1 MLILLAAAAAGPD
14 AVNAIV
20 EHAPAAVESAA
31 TVARISTAAG
41 LAAIAMSSVVVG
53 TWLGL
58 TFKAS
63 DKTVAN
69 ILAFGSGAL
78 VNALAVDLAFGT
90 TQHLVNS
97 GIPNLRAWAIVAGG
111 FIAGGLI
118 YYYSNILVDKFGG
131 AARHKTNARRHALAM
146 KRQGAGELL
155 ERLSK
160 NAVIRML
167 PASEIDHIL
176 PYVRAFKFESGQEV
190 FRQGQE
196 PDALYIIDEG
206 KLGVFVNSGHEAGV
220 GTRMSEINAG
230 DIVGEMALVSHI
242 VRPETVIAETTV
254 SGMRIDKDD
263 FEHLMQDSPLLRDAI
278 LKIAEHHTLE
288 SIQKQAGV
296 LDSEAWEEMAT
307 ASMKR
312 LHAGEVHQALA
323 EHEGG
328 NPLAIWIGN
337 ILDAIPGSLVIGATF
352 AGISTF
358 NPTLL
363 VAIFLANLPEAMASA
378 NTMRHAGYSNAKI
391 YGLWG
396 SLVVIAAIC
405 GALGNAF
412 LPSAPVEVLA
422 LCEAVSGGAILA
434 LVAQV
439 MFPHAYE
446 EGGDVVGLTTIGG
459 FAVAFLLTALE
470 IAHVAHVPH

>member
-1 MLILLAAAAAGPD
+1 MFVILA
-14 AVNAIV
+14 NAP
-20 EHAPAAVESAA
+20 EAAPAVLESAA
-31 TVARISTAAG
+31 TIGRISIAAL
-41 LAAIAMSSVVVG
+41 LAAIAMSSVVIG

-63 DKTVAN
+63 DKTIAN

-97 GIPNLRAWAIVAGG
+97 GIPNIKAWAIVAGG

-131 AARHKTNARRHALAM
+131 AARHKTSARRHALAM
-146 KRQGAGELL
+146 KRQGAAELL
-155 ERLSK
+155 DRLSN
-160 NAVIRML
+160 NAVIRSL
-167 PASEIDHIL
+167 PPSEIDHIL
-176 PYVRAFKFESGQEV
+176 PHVRSFEFESGQEV
-190 FRQGQE
+190 YRQGQE
-196 PDALYIIDEG
+196 PEALYIIDSG
-206 KLGVFVNSGHEAGV
+206 KLGVFVHGANETGI
-220 GTRMSEINAG
+220 GTRIGEVNGG
-230 DIVGEMALVSHI
+230 DIIGEMALVSHT
-242 VRPETVIAETTV
+242 VRPNTVIAETTV
-254 SGMRIDKDD
+254 KGMRIEKED
-263 FEHLMQDSPLLRDAI
+263 FEHLMQDSP
-278 LKIAEHHTLE
+278 KIREALVRLAEHHTLE
-288 SIQKQAGV
+288 SIQKQAG
-296 LDSEAWEEMAT
+296 LLGSDEWEAMAA

-312 LHAGEVHQALA
+312 LHAGEVQQTLG

-337 ILDAIPGSLVIGATF
+337 MLDAIPGSLVIGATF
-352 AGISTF
+352 AGFSSF

-396 SLVVIAAIC
+396 SLVFIAALC
-405 GALGNAF
+405 GAVGNAF
-412 LPSAPVEVLA
+412 LPSAPVEILA

-470 IAHVAHVPH
+470 IVHVAH

>member
-1 MLILLAAAAAGPD
+1 MFHFLANASAADTAHS
-14 AVNAIV
+14 IV
-20 EHAPAAVESAA
+20 EQVPAAVENVA
-31 TVARISTAAG
+31 TIGRISMAAL
-41 LAAIAMSSVVVG
+41 LAAIAMSSVVIG

-63 DKTVAN
+63 NKTIAN

-97 GIPNLRAWAIVAGG
+97 GVPNLKAWAIVAGG

-146 KRQGAGELL
+146 KRQEAGELL
-155 ERLSK
+155 DRLSK
-160 NAVIRML
+160 NAVIRSL
-167 PASEIDHIL
+167 PPSEIDHIL
-176 PYVRAFKFESGQEV
+176 PHVRDFKYESGQEL

-206 KLGVFVNSGHEAGV
+206 KLGVFVQHGHDTGA
-220 GTRMSEINAG
+220 GTRIGEINAG
-230 DIVGEMALVSHI
+230 DIVGEMALVSHAQ
-242 VRPETVIAETTV
+242 RTNTVIAETAV
-254 SGMRIDKDD
+254 SGMRIEKDD
-263 FEHLMQDSPLLRDAI
+263 FEHLMQDSPLLREAI
-278 LKIAEHHTLE
+278 VKLAEHHTLE
-288 SIQKQAGV
+288 SIQKQAAI
-296 LDSEAWEEMAT
+296 LDSDTWEAMAT

-323 EHEGG
+323 ESEGG

-352 AGISTF
+352 AGLSSF

-396 SLVVIAAIC
+396 SLVFIAAIC
-405 GALGNAF
+405 GAVGNAF
-412 LPSAPVEVLA
+412 LPSAPVEILA

-459 FAVAFLLTALE
+459 FAVAFFLTALE
-470 IAHVAHVPH
+470 IVHVAH